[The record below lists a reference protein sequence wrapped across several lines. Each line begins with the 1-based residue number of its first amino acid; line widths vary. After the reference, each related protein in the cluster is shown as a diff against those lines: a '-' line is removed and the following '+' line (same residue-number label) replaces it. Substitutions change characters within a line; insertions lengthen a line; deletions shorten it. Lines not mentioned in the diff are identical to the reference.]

1 MAMLID
7 LFQLRTFVAVA
18 EEKHLTRAAERIHIS
33 QSAASAHIRAV
44 EDNLDTQLFI
54 RTNRSMELT
63 HAGELLFQR
72 AKALLGEAAQFTSY
86 ARELSGKLEGML
98 VLSTSSDPQATKVGE
113 IIAHLRNTHSLIKLD
128 LRARPSSGTR
138 HGLKSGEIDVGLLL
152 DRPIDL
158 DLFYYQLARIEYV
171 IAGPVAW
178 KDRIESATLAELAAL
193 PWLTPH
199 ESSMAYAS
207 MLVEMFASKGLELN
221 TVIHFDNAAIAR
233 NLLLAGA
240 GMMLMRRDLAEE
252 SARQGQLAISPIERS
267 SFSLYLAH
275 LASRKE
281 DPLIRAFVESTQAV
295 WPEMTLVHSASR

>member
-1 MAMLID
+1 MAQLID

-63 HAGELLFQR
+63 HAGELLFYK
-72 AKALLGEAAQFTSY
+72 AKALLGEAAQFASY

-98 VLSTSSDPQATKVGE
+98 VVSTSSDPQATQVGE
-113 IIAHLRNTHSLIKLD
+113 IIAHLRDTHPLVRLD
-128 LRARPSSGTR
+128 LRTRPSSGTR

-158 DLFYYQLARIEYV
+158 DLYYYQLARIEYV
-171 IAGPVAW
+171 VAGPIAW
-178 KDRIESATLAELAAL
+178 KDRIENATLAELAAL

-199 ESSMAYAS
+199 DSSMAYAS
-207 MLVEMFASKGLELN
+207 MLVELFSSKGLELN
-221 TVIHFDNAAIAR
+221 TVIHFDNAAVAR

-240 GMMLMRRDLAEE
+240 GMMLMRRDLAEAGAHKGLLSI
-252 SARQGQLAISPIERS
+252 SAIEGS

-281 DPLIRAFVESTQAV
+281 DPLIRAFVESTQAL

>member
-1 MAMLID
+1 MAQLID
-7 LFQLRTFVAVA
+7 LSQLRTFVAVA
-18 EEKHLTRAAERIHIS
+18 EEKHLTRAAERIHVS

-63 HAGELLFQR
+63 HAGELLFHR
-72 AKALLGEAAQFTSY
+72 AKALLGEAAQFASY

-98 VLSTSSDPQATKVGE
+98 VVSTSSDPQATKVGE
-113 IIAHLRNTHSLIKLD
+113 IIAHLRETHPLVKLD

-158 DLFYYQLARIEYV
+158 DLFYYQLTRIEYV
-171 IAGPVAW
+171 VAGPIAW
-178 KDRIESATLAELAAL
+178 KQRIENATLAELAAL

-207 MLVEMFASKGLELN
+207 MLVELFSSKGLELN
-221 TVIHFDNAAIAR
+221 AVVHFDNAAIAR

-240 GMMLMRRDLAEE
+240 GMMLMRRDLAEDGE
-252 SARQGQLAISPIERS
+252 RKGLLAISNIERP
-267 SFSLYLAH
+267 SFALYLAH

-281 DPLIRAFVESTQAV
+281 DPLIRAFVESTMAN
-295 WPEMTLVHSASR
+295 WPGMTLVHSASR

>member
-1 MAMLID
+1 MATLID

-63 HAGELLFQR
+63 HSGELLLHK
-72 AKALLGEAAQFTSY
+72 AKALLSDAAQFSSY

-113 IIAHLRNTHSLIKLD
+113 IIAHLRSTHPLIKLD

-138 HGLKSGEIDVGLLL
+138 HGLKNGEVDVGLLL

-171 IAGPVAW
+171 IAGPIAW
-178 KDRIESATLAELAAL
+178 KDCIENATLAELAAL

-199 ESSMAYAS
+199 DSSMAYAS
-207 MLVEMFASKGLELN
+207 MLVELFASKGLELN

-233 NLLLAGA
+233 NLVLAGA
-240 GMMLMRRDLAEE
+240 GMMLMRRDLAEAGE
-252 SARQGQLAISPIERS
+252 RQGQLTISNIERS

-281 DPLIRAFVESTQAV
+281 DPLIRAFVESTQAQ
-295 WPEMTLVHSASR
+295 WPEMTLVHSTSR

>member
-1 MAMLID
+1 MAQLID

-44 EDNLDTQLFI
+44 EDNLDTQLFV

-63 HAGELLFQR
+63 HAGELLFHK
-72 AKALLGEAAQFTSY
+72 AKGLLGEAAQFTSY

-98 VLSTSSDPQATKVGE
+98 NVSTSSDPQATRVGE
-113 IIAHLRNTHSLIKLD
+113 IIAHLLGTHPLVRLD

-138 HGLKSGEIDVGLLL
+138 QGLKSGEIDVGLLL

-171 IAGPVAW
+171 VAGPMAW
-178 KDRIESATLAELAAL
+178 KERIENATLAELAAL

-199 ESSMAYAS
+199 DSSMAYAS

-221 TVIHFDNAAIAR
+221 AVVHFDNAAVAR

-240 GMMLMRRDLAEE
+240 GMMLMRRDLAEDG
-252 SARQGQLAISPIERS
+252 ARQGMLAISPLDRP
-267 SFSLYLAH
+267 SFTLYLAH

-281 DPLIRAFVESTQAV
+281 DPLIRAFVASTKAQ